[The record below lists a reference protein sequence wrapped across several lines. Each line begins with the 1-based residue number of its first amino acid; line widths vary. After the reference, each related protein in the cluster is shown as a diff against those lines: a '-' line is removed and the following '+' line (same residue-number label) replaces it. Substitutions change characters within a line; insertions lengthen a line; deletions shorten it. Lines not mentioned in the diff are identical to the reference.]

1 MNMRIKNND
10 NSTFTSG
17 GLYNLTAQVQENT
30 LLNRGLL
37 DVGGYVIPQVIM
49 SNNNDERIERSTI
62 QGLYFVASFMAPFVL
77 LPFFNKRFLAKN
89 NIVKNFKNNERKIIE
104 VSKKYLTKDAN
115 YLKQGIYETAELIEK
130 ETSKLGKKIEIKKD
144 FENILARYEGKGEK
158 LKNDLIKAHGS
169 VLFADFLSTALMW
182 CATPWIGMQVTKYRT
197 KRSGFSATYGMI
209 NEEQSKKNAQK
220 HEQEKKKKLAIS
232 AAIALVPSFVFPNL
246 VTKGF
251 KDKSGILSKIVKR
264 IPEQFNYTKGIY
276 ISKFIFGAVWLLCDY
291 PSAIVAG
298 RDKYEKRDLAI
309 RGIAGLIT
317 FFAGDFVLNNALG
330 RLSDKYLKTEI
341 MDKSKL
347 KPNAGFFK
355 KLALSPKN
363 FAKIEDLND
372 ITPKLLKRTKNVGA
386 SIYWLTLL
394 ANMAILGFGL
404 PAALNKML
412 KKSVKADAIK
422 EKQV

>member
-1 MNMRIKNND
+1 
-10 NSTFTSG
+10 
-17 GLYNLTAQVQENT
+17 
-30 LLNRGLL
+30 
-37 DVGGYVIPQVIM
+37 M
-49 SNNNDERIERSTI
+49 SNNQDEKIERATI

-77 LPFFNKRFLAKN
+77 LPIFNKRFLAKN
-89 NIVKNFKNNERKIIE
+89 NIVKNFKNNERRIIE
-104 VSKKYLTKDAN
+104 VSKKYLTKDVN

-130 ETSKLGKKIEIKKD
+130 EALKNGKKIKIRKD
-144 FENILARYEGKGEK
+144 FENILGRFKGKEDELRSK
-158 LKNDLIKAHGS
+158 LIKTHGN
-169 VLFADFLSTALMW
+169 VLFSDFLSTALMW

-209 NEEQSKKNAQK
+209 DEEQSKLNAQK
-220 HEQEKKKKLAIS
+220 HEQEKRKKLAIS
-232 AAIALVPSFVFPNL
+232 AAIAVIPSFVFPNL

-264 IPEQFNYTKGIY
+264 IPEQFNYTKGIF

-317 FFAGDFVLNNALG
+317 FFGGDFVLNNALG

-341 MDKSKL
+341 MDNSNL
-347 KPNAGFFK
+347 KPNARFFK

-363 FAKIEDLND
+363 FAKIENLKD

-386 SIYWLTLL
+386 CIYWVTLL
-394 ANMAILGFGL
+394 ANMLILGFGL
-404 PAALNKML
+404 PAILNRML
-412 KKSVKADAIK
+412 KKSVKEDAA
-422 EKQV
+422 KQENF